1 MQDLDM
7 AVPQSE
13 AHPSPDLSVTELTL
27 PARIRNLLL
36 NSGLNTVGDVLNALA
51 RGEEELLNIKG
62 FGPKSLVELKKC
74 LAESG
79 LLASASP
86 VSFAPQAPVSTQTPQ
101 SPAATVPVSAPP
113 AEPMLSG
120 QRLDATI
127 THLRDMIRSRVW
139 VYGAIVV
146 AIMILICLL
155 PGWLGL
161 TGYEALTAASNSAS
175 HPDGITL
182 SVDQATFTGRLRVHL
197 SSIPRLQLLEGSVGS
212 ELRQAVAALPSH
224 LTVKSP
230 LYLIK
235 IRGRVTQPVTIDVL
249 VPNDAEP
256 WETLDLYTWT
266 GESWEWVGGELHTE
280 EEGREFLRARVSAV
294 PANVVVVQ
302 AGPVAP
308 RVSATWEAGDQTV
321 EAAAGLVDEVNPL
334 GLFLGLD
341 GGLVGDPD
349 GLLQPVAG
357 GNYQVVPV
365 VRNWAPDGTVNRGL
379 LLDVLTL
386 PEVQAAHIASLVRL
400 CQERGY
406 GGVEVDYRGLRA
418 EERELYTRFI
428 AALAGALHAVGKRLN
443 VVVENPEAVAGGWET
458 GGYDWAALGEVAD
471 VVKVP
476 FPGDPRAYEEGGEVQ
491 RLLEWSVGQVNRYR
505 LHMQVSSLS
514 VEAGGDGERYV
525 ALDEVLVHF
534 GRVVARDGVTRVE
547 PGGRVSFGLEGN
559 VRSITYLEG
568 LASYQL
574 EYPGEDGGIR
584 TAWLG
589 SGGLLGRRLE
599 WARRYHLGGVAVS
612 GLLAPGNMGGVL
624 EAVAAYRSGGSGG
637 GGALPEVEWTVT
649 SAEATVDRQAV
660 PLTAPDYTW
669 MVLAAEGEY
678 TVRATIAGS
687 DHGSVP
693 IVVARPEPEP
703 TPVITTTGG
712 SLASQEHITSPVSQ
726 PEVGGGATTAECLNA
741 RWVKDVTVPDNT
753 RFEKGKEFDKTWRVR
768 NTGTCSWPADTVLA
782 FVSGAKLDAPDSVP
796 VGPLEPGEEIDVTVK
811 MKAPDQDG
819 NYTGIWK
826 MRTAQGP
833 FGGNLTVVIVV
844 GEGTPATP
852 VVAPVSGGGFE
863 LGGHVRD
870 IGHPYASLMHYA
882 GMTWSKVQ
890 VHYGEDA
897 SGIIQVAHANGFKIQ
912 LSALGRPGMV
922 VEPGFEQ
929 NFANWVASLAKA
941 GADAIEVWNEP
952 NIDREW
958 QIGYISP
965 QAYTKL
971 LCASYNAIKAA
982 NPGTAVISA
991 APAPTGWFGGC
1002 SPNGCDDK
1010 PWMEGLFN
1018 AGAANCMDYI
1028 GAHHNAGATSPSAT
1042 SGHPGDNGSGH
1053 HSWYFLPQTQLYY
1066 NIFRGTRKLFYTEM
1080 GYASQEG
1087 VPTFSDAFAWARG
1100 TNNAQQAAW
1109 LAEAVQLSIRTGMVR
1124 CIIVWNI
1131 DFVRYGYDPQD
1142 GYAIVRPD
1150 GSCPAC
1156 VALHGVLGT
1165 R

>member
-1 MQDLDM
+1 MEELPEQPPPPPPPLPRTE
-7 AVPQSE
+7 ARLHPAAEHVPHRGFPLRYLFFGLCIL
-13 AHPSPDLSVTELTL
+13 A
-27 PARIRNLLL
+27 AALLL
-36 NSGLNTVGDVLNALA
+36 VSLV
-51 RGEEELLNIKG
+51 LLN
-62 FGPKSLVELKKC
+62 
-74 LAESG
+74 
-79 LLASASP
+79 
-86 VSFAPQAPVSTQTPQ
+86 
-101 SPAATVPVSAPP
+101 
-113 AEPMLSG
+113 
-120 QRLDATI
+120 R
-127 THLRDMIRSRVW
+127 
-139 VYGAIVV
+139 
-146 AIMILICLL
+146 
-155 PGWLGL
+155 LGL
-161 TGYEALTAASNSAS
+161 IGYEALTAASNSAS

-182 SVDQATFTGRLRVHL
+182 SVDQTTFTGRLRVHL

-687 DHGSVP
+687 DHGSVAVYVSAP
-693 IVVARPEPEP
+693 RVTEITA
-703 TPVITTTGG
+703 TATTT
-712 SLASQEHITSPVSQ
+712 E
-726 PEVGGGATTAECLNA
+726 EVAAECLSA
-741 RWVKDVTVPDNT
+741 RYLKDVTVPDYT
-753 RFEKGKEFDKTWRVR
+753 HMERGQTFIKTWLVQ
-768 NTGTCSWPADTVLA
+768 NSGSCAWPASTELVAAYSQLGGVGRVSVGPVAVGETVEISIELT
-782 FVSGAKLDAPDSVP
+782 APDADGTFDGLWSLWAD
-796 VGPLEPGEEIDVTVK
+796 GREIPG
-811 MKAPDQDG
+811 G
-819 NYTGIWK
+819 
-826 MRTAQGP
+826 
-833 FGGNLTVVIVV
+833 
-844 GEGTPATP
+844 
-852 VVAPVSGGGFE
+852 
-863 LGGHVRD
+863 
-870 IGHPYASLMHYA
+870 
-882 GMTWSKVQ
+882 
-890 VHYGEDA
+890 
-897 SGIIQVAHANGFKIQ
+897 
-912 LSALGRPGMV
+912 
-922 VEPGFEQ
+922 
-929 NFANWVASLAKA
+929 
-941 GADAIEVWNEP
+941 
-952 NIDREW
+952 
-958 QIGYISP
+958 
-965 QAYTKL
+965 KL
-971 LCASYNAIKAA
+971 
-982 NPGTAVISA
+982 TAVIRVGEEA
-991 APAPTGWFGGC
+991 GG
-1002 SPNGCDDK
+1002 
-1010 PWMEGLFN
+1010 
-1018 AGAANCMDYI
+1018 
-1028 GAHHNAGATSPSAT
+1028 
-1042 SGHPGDNGSGH
+1042 
-1053 HSWYFLPQTQLYY
+1053 
-1066 NIFRGTRKLFYTEM
+1066 
-1080 GYASQEG
+1080 
-1087 VPTFSDAFAWARG
+1087 
-1100 TNNAQQAAW
+1100 
-1109 LAEAVQLSIRTGMVR
+1109 
-1124 CIIVWNI
+1124 
-1131 DFVRYGYDPQD
+1131 
-1142 GYAIVRPD
+1142 
-1150 GSCPAC
+1150 
-1156 VALHGVLGT
+1156 
-1165 R
+1165 